1 MSEVGGGEK
10 GLNADMPPR
19 DTGMKYTKQPG
30 MKVAAIAISPVFG
43 GKPKSLDEA
52 AARAVKGVRQVV
64 RVDEAVA
71 TGPRSLLPR
80 NRSPSSLHEGL
91 DLVQG
96 EAAIFVGVHSLE
108 DPLVSRLKLLQRDG
122 PVTITVHQSEKHTHH
137 HAGTHTPGTHHTSL
151 AHHAGAHG
159 SLPIQLLLL
168 VQDWWLLLH
177 HLPLLGTRSDSAT
190 RQNES
195 RRREHQNVL
204 LHFKSP
210 QRRTP
215 LGAIFHAS
223 RNEL

>member
-1 MSEVGGGEK
+1 
-10 GLNADMPPR
+10 
-19 DTGMKYTKQPG
+19 
-30 MKVAAIAISPVFG
+30 
-43 GKPKSLDEA
+43 
-52 AARAVKGVRQVV
+52 
-64 RVDEAVA
+64 
-71 TGPRSLLPR
+71 
-80 NRSPSSLHEGL
+80 
-91 DLVQG
+91 
-96 EAAIFVGVHSLE
+96 
-108 DPLVSRLKLLQRDG
+108 
-122 PVTITVHQSEKHTHH
+122 
-137 HAGTHTPGTHHTSL
+137 L